1 MKITPSS
8 YEIDAYKKINII
20 FIILI
25 MFIFLYCFSSSYI
38 SFNIKSSCEGMPLR
52 YCKSRGLTR
61 AFSEILKLN
70 FQKALE
76 YNPYSVKI
84 FLFFLVQLASRF
96 FINIKIELYNFK
108 RILFLDVILS
118 IAIFLFSFYNLIV
131 IPFSSIK

>member
-1 MKITPSS
+1 METGSA
-8 YEIDAYKKINII
+8 YEVDSYKKINII
-20 FIILI
+20 FIII
-25 MFIFLYCFSSSYI
+25 IVFIFFYCFLSPFI
-38 SFNIKSSCEGMPLR
+38 TLKLQSSCEGMPLI

-96 FINIKIELYNFK
+96 FINIKIKWYNFK
-108 RILFLDVILS
+108 RVLFLDVILS
-118 IAIFLFSFYNLIV
+118 IAIFLFSFYSLI
-131 IPFSSIK
+131 II